1 MQLELSLFLQSCVL
15 YINHYLNEDLMA
27 MEKALQSI
35 LWSAISLKVLWK
47 FCWIWGW
54 FDLSW
59 FAFPSGNVFVEFITN
74 NYVAF
79 AKYTCMNGYF
89 INISLVSLL
98 SVSLFCLLTTAD
110 LGIIYLNIY
119 TCTSIWA
126 RIFKLPSLKT
136 ATVLVIRANAFTFL
150 TIWLIFKSHLVQC
163 MYYM

>member
-54 FDLSW
+54 FELNW
-59 FAFPSGNVFVEFITN
+59 FAFPSGNVLVEFITN

-119 TCTSIWA
+119 TCTSTWA
-126 RIFKLPSLKT
+126 RILSCPAWKRRQYWWFELMLLLS
-136 ATVLVIRANAFTFL
+136 
-150 TIWLIFKSHLVQC
+150 WL
-163 MYYM
+163 YD